1 MDTENRILLFDGV
14 CNLCN
19 GFVQFVIKRDH
30 AGKFKFAALQSNAG
44 REQLKRFG
52 LPEKYMESFIYIR
65 GDKYFRKSTAVLNML
80 KDLGGGWRLT
90 SGFII
95 IPAFIRDFFYDIVSK
110 TRYKIFGKRDACM
123 IPTADLQKRF
133 LE

>member
-19 GFVQFVIKRDH
+19 GFVQFVIKRDTG
-30 AGKFKFAALQSNAG
+30 GKFKFAALQSDAG

-65 GDKYFRKSTAVLNML
+65 EDKYYRKSTAVLNML

-90 SGFII
+90 FGFMIF
-95 IPAFIRDFFYDIVSK
+95 PAFIRDFFYDIISN
-110 TRYKIFGKRDACM
+110 TRYKIFGKRDTCM
-123 IPTADLQKRF
+123 IPTPDLERRF
-133 LE
+133 LG